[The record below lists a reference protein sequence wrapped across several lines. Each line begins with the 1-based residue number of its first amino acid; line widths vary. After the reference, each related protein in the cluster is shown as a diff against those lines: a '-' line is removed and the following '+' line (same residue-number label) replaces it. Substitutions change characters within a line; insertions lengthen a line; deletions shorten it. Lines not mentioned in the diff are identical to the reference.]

1 MRLHGKAK
9 KLAGERVRLRRH
21 EKSDY
26 GLYGEWYG
34 DPEVWR
40 LTSWAP
46 EPLTPSAVSRLFEDR
61 EMSATEDSFAIFSD
75 AEESPIG
82 IISLMN
88 ISEANATAEL
98 SVIIGERNGRSRGY
112 GTDAIVTILRY
123 GFEELGLQRIG
134 LSVFDFNE
142 KAIRVYERVGFR
154 EEGCLR
160 TVLERDGA
168 RRDAILMSIL
178 EPEWRESQ
186 GVS

>member
-1 MRLHGKAK
+1 MRLHGRAK
-9 KLAGERVRLRRH
+9 KLNGERIRLRRH
-21 EKSDY
+21 ERSDY
-26 GLYGEWYG
+26 ALYGEWYG

-46 EPLTPSAVSRLFEDR
+46 EPLTPGAVHRLFEDR
-61 EMSATEDSFAIFSD
+61 EMSATEDSFAIFPD
-75 AEESPIG
+75 AEERPIG

-98 SVIIGERNGRSRGY
+98 SVIIGEPSGRSRGY
-112 GTDAIVTILRY
+112 GTDAIETIVRY

-134 LSVFDFNE
+134 LSVFEFNE
-142 KAIRVYERVGFR
+142 KAIRVYSSVGFR

-160 TVLERDGA
+160 AVLERDGA

-178 EPEWRESQ
+178 EPEWR
-186 GVS
+186 GLRG